1 MMRFLKRWLVPILA
15 ALMIAGIVV
24 SFVPLTRQA
33 EARAQAELTV
43 LMSRAFTRIEEGA
56 YLTEP
61 VLDGGEES
69 LLSKATAVA
78 RFLAHDDAL
87 LASDALL
94 ALCTQL
100 SIDRIDIADADGT
113 LIASSDETRIGL
125 ALGAQDAFAWTMAAA
140 SDESA
145 ALTKVDE
152 TVQGELYACVGRS
165 DIEGFVLLTRDDP
178 YVAQAL
184 ANADAETL
192 IADLPYGKDVLFQA
206 QSGGEDGFFNESD
219 NYYLRKTENGVTLI
233 AARPTS
239 EVFAVRNAAIL
250 SFGVSLVCILIC
262 GIAAYLLR
270 LDSVITLEEEP
281 PELDA
286 AEDAENFLPEE
297 AAAPEPEPETEPEP
311 PAPRRRGRKQ
321 KQPEPEAE
329 PEQSEVEVQHEQ
341 AVENAPR
348 QAGRTA
354 GRKSRAVL
362 DEQALQDAEDAFEKI
377 VE

>member
-1 MMRFLKRWLVPILA
+1 MRFLKRWLVPILA

>member
-1 MMRFLKRWLVPILA
+1 MRFLKRWLVPILA

-94 ALCTQL
+94 ALCAQL

-219 NYYLRKTENGVTLI
+219 NYCLRKTENGVTLI

-286 AEDAENFLPEE
+286 AEEAESFLPEE

-348 QAGRTA
+348 QAGRT
-354 GRKSRAVL
+354 GRRKSRAAL